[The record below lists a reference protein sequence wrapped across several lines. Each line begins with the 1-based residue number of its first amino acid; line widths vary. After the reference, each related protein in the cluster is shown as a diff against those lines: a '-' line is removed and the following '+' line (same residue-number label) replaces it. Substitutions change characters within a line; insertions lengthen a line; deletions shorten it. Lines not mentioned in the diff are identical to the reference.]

1 METFSTFSVT
11 NFNNTG
17 INLRFIDS
25 YKHLTSSLDG
35 LVNSLLNKDTN
46 IQSIKTKSSS
56 LQYFKD
62 DAIKL
67 LRKGVYPYDSMD

>member
-1 METFSTFSVT
+1 METFLTFSTF

-17 INLRFIDS
+17 INLRFADS

-46 IQSIKTKSSS
+46 IRSFKTKFLS
-56 LQYFKD
+56 LFQYFKD
-62 DAIKL
+62 HA
-67 LRKGVYPYDSMD
+67 